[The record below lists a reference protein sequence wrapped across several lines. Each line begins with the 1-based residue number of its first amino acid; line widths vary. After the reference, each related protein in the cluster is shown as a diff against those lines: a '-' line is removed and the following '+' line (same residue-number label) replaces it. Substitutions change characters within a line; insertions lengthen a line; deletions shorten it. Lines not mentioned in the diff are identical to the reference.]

1 MPALSLSLPLAAVA
15 PAPVTMAPTR
25 KRRKIPGAQRLRNF
39 LCMHPGCEKS
49 FTDSA
54 HLRDHTTVHTG
65 EKRLRCAHCDR
76 RFARL
81 STLHE
86 HQRVHTGEKPYVC
99 PADGCSKRYA
109 SRAALRFHATSHATA
124 TFSRLLPAADQDVD
138 TEAPPE
144 AILSSPVLASA
155 AVSGATDRED
165 ASVRSLEATIRQQQ
179 DQIAQ
184 LQHELERLRQRESPP
199 ARAKTSEPPP
209 RATPPA
215 GERSSEAMT
224 APVQFLRDGVKPFE
238 CRVCLHRFVNFYQLS
253 FHSKQHAG
261 ESLER
266 VVGDQTPIP
275 VGPKFCPEH
284 GCEYSEAAGK
294 SLRSLQTLKRHW
306 LRRHQSERPYV
317 CTYCPP
323 AHPKAF
329 KTRENLKAHEK
340 DCRRPAPA
348 AAG

>member
-1 MPALSLSLPLAAVA
+1 
-15 PAPVTMAPTR
+15 MAPTR

-86 HQRVHTGEKPYVC
+86 HQRVHTGEKP
-99 PADGCSKRYA
+99 
-109 SRAALRFHATSHATA
+109 HTTA

-144 AILSSPVLASA
+144 AMLSSPVLASA
-155 AVSGATDRED
+155 AVSDATDRED

-184 LQHELERLRQRESPP
+184 LQHELERLRQRD
-199 ARAKTSEPPP
+199 EPPS
-209 RATPPA
+209 RATPPT